1 VTYVAISTSPRSDR
15 RDAVA
20 WWRALVRSVA
30 VVLAL
35 LLALPVPESAGGE
48 TPVHQALHLTLV
60 VADAGHD
67 GAPDNGH
74 VAHCAHCA
82 CRQAVTPETALPM
95 PVATPVTGVR
105 YAWSDDAVH
114 VRTTVPPLKPPR
126 A

>member
-1 VTYVAISTSPRSDR
+1 MTHVATSTTPRSDR
-15 RDAVA
+15 RDAVP

-35 LLALPVPESAGGE
+35 LLALPVAEISADE

-60 VADAGHD
+60 TAGADHD

-82 CRQAVTPETALPM
+82 CRQAVTPETTAPM
-95 PVATPVTGVR
+95 PVVSSVTGVR

-114 VRTTVPPLKPPR
+114 VRTKAPPLKPPR

>member
-1 VTYVAISTSPRSDR
+1 MTHVATSTSPRSGR
-15 RDAVA
+15 CDAVA

-35 LLALPVPESAGGE
+35 LLALPVPEPSAGGA
-48 TPVHQALHLTLV
+48 PVHEAIHLTLV
-60 VADAGHD
+60 VADADHD

-82 CRQAVTPETALPM
+82 CRQVATLETAPPM
-95 PVATPVTGVR
+95 PVATSVTGIR
-105 YAWSDDAVH
+105 YTWSDDAVH
-114 VRTTVPPLKPPR
+114 VRTTAPPLKPPR

>member
-1 VTYVAISTSPRSDR
+1 MTHVATSTMPRSNR

-30 VVLAL
+30 LVLAL
-35 LLALPVPESAGGE
+35 LLALPVQEIPAGE
-48 TPVHQALHLTLV
+48 TPLHEALHLTLV
-60 VADAGHD
+60 VADADHD
-67 GAPDNGH
+67 GAPADGH

-82 CRQAVTPETALPM
+82 CRHAATPATAPPM

-114 VRTTVPPLKPPR
+114 VRTTAPPLKPPR

>member
-1 VTYVAISTSPRSDR
+1 MTHVATSTSPRSDR

-35 LLALPVPESAGGE
+35 LLALPVPETPAGE

-60 VADAGHD
+60 VADADHD

-74 VAHCAHCA
+74 VAHCA
-82 CRQAVTPETALPM
+82 CRQAVTPETAPPM
-95 PVATPVTGVR
+95 PVATLVTGVR
-105 YAWSDDAVH
+105 YAWFDDVVH